1 MKLIPLFHFYKLCI
15 FVWLSLPPF
24 NGAMIVYKNLAKP
37 LLTLYN
43 KQIHQMHN
51 VLMDGINERNVH
63 LTPSYCSSADF
74 SKRYWLNYISID
86 GVLGF
91 WGFGSY
97 ARNENREFSDIDI
110 LVKFKSTLSLLQLV
124 HVERLIS
131 QQLGIKVDLITV
143 GALKN
148 QIVKDSI
155 GKDLQIIYQW

>member
-1 MKLIPLFHFYKLCI
+1 
-15 FVWLSLPPF
+15 
-24 NGAMIVYKNLAKP
+24 MI
-37 LLTLYN
+37 
-43 KQIHQMHN
+43 
-51 VLMDGINERNVH
+51 
-63 LTPSYCSSADF
+63 
-74 SKRYWLNYISID
+74 
-86 GVLGF
+86 GV
-91 WGFGSY
+91 FGSY

-155 GKDLQIIYQW
+155 GKDLQIIYQ

>member
-1 MKLIPLFHFYKLCI
+1 MNSDIKNIIIKTLQDYNP
-15 FVWLSLPPF
+15 V
-24 NGAMIVYKNLAKP
+24 MI
-37 LLTLYN
+37 
-43 KQIHQMHN
+43 
-51 VLMDGINERNVH
+51 
-63 LTPSYCSSADF
+63 
-74 SKRYWLNYISID
+74 
-86 GVLGF
+86 GV
-91 WGFGSY
+91 FGSY

-155 GKDLQIIYQW
+155 GKDLQIIYQ